1 MANFWNE
8 KIVEPK
14 RKFRWLM
21 SVQGIEFFTIK
32 KVTRPQITIT
42 EAEHKFINHTFY
54 FPGRV
59 TYNEIDFTIVDTA
72 SPDAAETLRQIIHA
86 GGYRLPKSADIAT
99 QSITKHG
106 AVAALGMVEINL
118 LGGGGNAAGIGSGT
132 GSGAGTGTVSGIN
145 DEGQVIEAWT
155 LHNAWVKDI
164 SFSELDYDG
173 DDLAEITI
181 KLRYDFAELN
191 RPGVTPFAGKL
202 GVEAPVGTAFTPAAI
217 GEDPKRQD

>member
-59 TYNEIDFTIVDTA
+59 TYNAIAFSYSGILDTA

-86 GGYRLPKSADIAT
+86 GGYRLPKSADVAT

-106 AVAALGMVEINL
+106 AVAALGEVEINL
-118 LGGGGNAAGIGSGT
+118 LGGGGNAA
-132 GSGAGTGTVSGIN
+132 SGAGKGTVPGIN
-145 DEGQVIEAWT
+145 DKGQVIEAWT

-191 RPGVTPFAGKL
+191 RTTASPFAGESAVK
-202 GVEAPVGTAFTPAAI
+202 APVGTAFTPAAI
-217 GEDPKRQD
+217 GKDPDRQD

>member
-8 KIVEPK
+8 AVVEPK

-72 SPDAAETLRQIIHA
+72 NPDAAETLRQIISA
-86 GGYRLPKSADIAT
+86 GGYRLPSSADIAT
-99 QSITKHG
+99 QSITKQG
-106 AVAALGMVEINL
+106 AVTALGTVQINL
-118 LGGGGNAAGIGSGT
+118 IGGGGNPS
-132 GSGAGTGTVSGIN
+132 SGAGTGTVPGN
-145 DEGQVIEAWT
+145 DEGVVLESWT
-155 LHNAWVKDI
+155 LHNAWVKDV

-173 DDLAEITI
+173 DDLAEITV

-191 RPGVTPFAGKL
+191 NTAVTPTHGKISEDIKTSL
-202 GVEAPVGTAFTPAAI
+202 PYNAKT

>member
-8 KIVEPK
+8 AVVEPK

-72 SPDAAETLRQIIHA
+72 NPDAAETLRQIISA
-86 GGYRLPKSADIAT
+86 GGYRLPNSADVAT
-99 QSITKHG
+99 QSMTKLG
-106 AVAALGMVEINL
+106 AVNSLGEVQISL
-118 LGGGGNAAGIGSGT
+118 LGGGGNSS
-132 GSGAGTGTVSGIN
+132 SGAKGIAPHN
-145 DEGQVIEAWT
+145 SVNEEGMVIESWK
-155 LHNAWVKDI
+155 LHNAWVKDV
-164 SFSELDYDG
+164 SFSELDYEG

-191 RPGVTPFAGKL
+191 SEVSPAFGTRTVQ
-202 GVEAPVGTAFTPAAI
+202 APVGTAFTPAAI
-217 GEDPKRQD
+217 GDDPDRQD